1 MILSDPCLLLPNYIK
16 VNFIFNRNNFS
27 ITIKKKKKDSI
38 LFWPFSSNTE
48 VDSFVKEKA
57 KIEPKI
63 IFSLNEIDPSKV
75 DTLVLVD
82 VRKMSRVK
90 HLHDLINRKEPK
102 IRIIVYDHHPDS
114 SDDVVVEVRMTNLY
128 FGSS

>member
-1 MILSDPCLLLPNYIK
+1 M
-16 VNFIFNRNNFS
+16 
-27 ITIKKKKKDSI
+27 
-38 LFWPFSSNTE
+38 FWPFSSNTE